1 MGANTRHVPQ
11 GPSSANGQVCTHLRC
26 SLVMLKDISPA
37 PADVAEKPLVL
48 IVDDEY
54 GPRESIAYTLSSEF
68 DVVTSDRPSE
78 GIKRVQER
86 PFSVVILDIRMPE
99 MDGIR
104 ALEAIR
110 KIDRDV
116 SVVML
121 TGYGTLQT
129 AQQSMIHGAN
139 QYLRKPPDIS
149 ELIEAVRNQAAAA
162 AERRH
167 QSRANRQTEEMNVAL
182 KREIEEKQPHI
193 WQGRAAVELVHDLA
207 NPLTVMIGYATLLV
221 QETKKAAKREGEDS
235 KKLLNYADV
244 VSRAAE
250 YCHELAENWRQ
261 TSRKTTEFTDLDLV
275 KLTQHVKDVIFFS
288 NAAIEIGGVSQAVV
302 RGSQFE
308 LTRVIQNIFKN
319 GLEAGATCLKVE
331 FAKNE
336 NQWELMVSD
345 NGAGMDEETA
355 KLALKGGFTTK
366 THGTGLGLGICRHIL
381 GAHGA
386 TLALESEPGRGTS
399 LRMVFP
405 ARR

>member
-1 MGANTRHVPQ
+1 
-11 GPSSANGQVCTHLRC
+11 
-26 SLVMLKDISPA
+26 MLKENSPTPTPDI
-37 PADVAEKPLVL
+37 AEKPLVL
-48 IVDDEY
+48 VVDDEY

-68 DVVTSDRPSE
+68 DVVTADRPSE

-86 PFSVVILDIRMPE
+86 PFAVIILDIRMPE

-139 QYLRKPPDIS
+139 QYLRKPPDIA
-149 ELIEAVRNQAAAA
+149 ELIESVRKQAASA

-167 QSRANRQTEEMNVAL
+167 QSLANRQTEEMNVAL

-221 QETKKAAKREGEDS
+221 QETKKAAKRDGEDA

-261 TSRKTTEFTDLDLV
+261 TSRKTTQFTDIDLV
-275 KLTQHVKDVIFFS
+275 KLAQHVKDVIFFS
-288 NAAIEIGGVSQAVV
+288 NAAIEVSGVPHAVV

-308 LTRVIQNIFKN
+308 LTRVIQNVFKN
-319 GLEAGATCLKVE
+319 GLEAGSTSLRVE
-331 FAKNE
+331 FSQKDD
-336 NQWELMVSD
+336 QWELTVSD
-345 NGAGMDEETA
+345 NGAGMDADTA
-355 KLALKGGFTTK
+355 ALALKGGFTTK

-386 TLALESEPGRGTS
+386 TLTLESEPGRGTT
-399 LRMVFP
+399 LRMLFP

>member
-1 MGANTRHVPQ
+1 MIMSKEN
-11 GPSSANGQVCTHLRC
+11 
-26 SLVMLKDISPA
+26 SPT

-48 IVDDEY
+48 VVDDEY

-68 DVVTSDRPSE
+68 DVVTADRPSE

-86 PFSVVILDIRMPE
+86 PFSVIILDIRMPE

-139 QYLRKPPDIS
+139 QYLRKPPDIA
-149 ELIEAVRNQAAAA
+149 ELIEAVRRQAAAA
-162 AERRH
+162 AERRN
-167 QSRANRQTEEMNVAL
+167 QTRANLQTEEMNVAL
-182 KREIEEKQPHI
+182 KREMEEKQPHI
-193 WQGRAAVELVHDLA
+193 WQGRAAVELVHDLS

-221 QETKKAAKREGEDS
+221 QEVRKKVKHEGEDT

-250 YCHELAENWRQ
+250 YCHELADNWRQ
-261 TSRKTTEFTDLDLV
+261 TSRKATQFADIDLV

-288 NAAIEIGGVSQAVV
+288 NAAIEISRVPPVLV

-308 LTRVIQNIFKN
+308 LTRVIQNVFKN
-319 GLEAGATCLKVE
+319 GLEAGATCVRVE
-331 FAKNE
+331 FFP
-336 NQWELMVSD
+336 QGDQLELVISD
-345 NGAGMDEETA
+345 NGAGMDEATA
-355 KLALKGGFTTK
+355 VRALKGGFTTK

-386 TLALESEPGRGTS
+386 TLKLESEPGKGTK
-399 LRMVFP
+399 LRMLFP

>member
-1 MGANTRHVPQ
+1 MSKEN
-11 GPSSANGQVCTHLRC
+11 
-26 SLVMLKDISPA
+26 SPT
-37 PADVAEKPLVL
+37 PADIAEKPLVL
-48 IVDDEY
+48 VVDDEY
-54 GPRESIAYTLSSEF
+54 GPRESIAYTLSTEF

-86 PFSVVILDIRMPE
+86 PFSVIILDIRMPE

-139 QYLRKPPDIS
+139 QYLRKPPDIV
-149 ELIEAVRNQAAAA
+149 ELIEAVRTQAAAA

-167 QSRANRQTEEMNVAL
+167 QTLANRQTEEMNVAL

-207 NPLTVMIGYATLLV
+207 NPLTVMIGYTTLLV

-250 YCHELAENWRQ
+250 YCHELADNWKQ
-261 TSRKTTEFTDLDLV
+261 TSRKTTQFTDIDLV

-288 NAAIEIGGVSQAVV
+288 NAAIEISGVPQAVV

-308 LTRVIQNIFKN
+308 LTRVLQNIFKN
-319 GLEAGATCLKVE
+319 GLEAGATRVKVE
-331 FAKNE
+331 FSQKDD
-336 NQWELMVSD
+336 QWELTVID
-345 NGAGMDEETA
+345 NGAGMDAETA

-386 TLALESEPGRGTS
+386 TLALESEPGRGTT

>member
-1 MGANTRHVPQ
+1 
-11 GPSSANGQVCTHLRC
+11 
-26 SLVMLKDISPA
+26 MLKESSSTANI
-37 PADVAEKPLVL
+37 AEKPLVL
-48 IVDDEY
+48 IIDDEY

-68 DVVTSDRPSE
+68 DVVTADRPSE

-86 PFSVVILDIRMPE
+86 SFSVVILDIRMPE

-110 KIDRDV
+110 KVDRDV

-139 QYLRKPPDIS
+139 QYLRKPPDIV
-149 ELIEAVRNQAAAA
+149 ELIEAVRAQAQAAG
-162 AERRH
+162 ERRH
-167 QSRANRQTEEMNVAL
+167 QSQANKQTEEMNIAL
-182 KREIEEKQPHI
+182 KREMEEKQPHI

-250 YCHELAENWRQ
+250 YCHELADNWKQ
-261 TSRKTTEFTDLDLV
+261 TSRKATQFADIDLV

-288 NAAIEIGGVSQAVV
+288 NAVIEIGGASQAVV

-308 LTRVIQNIFKN
+308 LTRVFQNIFKN
-319 GLEAGATCLKVE
+319 GLEAGATQVSVTFSQQGE
-331 FAKNE
+331 
-336 NQWELMVSD
+336 QWEVSVRD
-345 NGAGMDEETA
+345 NGAGMDENTA
-355 KLALKGGFTTK
+355 RMALKGGFTTK

-386 TLALESEPGRGTS
+386 SLALESETGRGTT
-399 LRMVFP
+399 LRMLFP
-405 ARR
+405 TRR

>member
-1 MGANTRHVPQ
+1 
-11 GPSSANGQVCTHLRC
+11 
-26 SLVMLKDISPA
+26 MLKELSTSQT
-37 PADVAEKPLVL
+37 DVAQKPLVL

-68 DVVTSDRPSE
+68 DVVTADRPSE

-86 PFSVVILDIRMPE
+86 AFSVVILDIRMPE

-139 QYLRKPPDIS
+139 QYLRKPPDIV
-149 ELIEAVRNQAAAA
+149 ELIEAVRNQAHAAS
-162 AERRH
+162 ERRH
-167 QSRANRQTEEMNVAL
+167 QSKANKQTEEMNIAL
-182 KREIEEKQPHI
+182 KREMEEKQPHI

-250 YCHELAENWRQ
+250 YCHELADNWKQ
-261 TSRKTTEFTDLDLV
+261 TSRKATQFTDIDLV

-288 NAAIEIGGVSQAVV
+288 NAVIEITGVPQALV

-308 LTRVIQNIFKN
+308 LTRVFQNIFKN
-319 GLEAGATCLKVE
+319 ALEAGATKVGVT
-331 FAKNE
+331 FAQQGE
-336 NQWELMVSD
+336 QWEVTVAD
-345 NGAGMDEETA
+345 NGAGMDSDTA

-366 THGTGLGLGICRHIL
+366 THGTGLGLGICRHIV

-386 TLALESEPGRGTS
+386 TLTMESETGRGTTV
-399 LRMVFP
+399 RMLFP

>member
-1 MGANTRHVPQ
+1 
-11 GPSSANGQVCTHLRC
+11 
-26 SLVMLKDISPA
+26 MLKENSPTT
-37 PADVAEKPLVL
+37 ADVAEKPLVL
-48 IVDDEY
+48 VVDDEY

-68 DVVTSDRPSE
+68 DVVTADRPSE

-86 PFSVVILDIRMPE
+86 PFSVIILDIRMPE

-139 QYLRKPPDIS
+139 QYLRKPPDIA
-149 ELIEAVRNQAAAA
+149 ELIEAVRKQAAAA
-162 AERRH
+162 AERRN
-167 QSRANRQTEEMNVAL
+167 QTRANLQTEEMNVAL
-182 KREIEEKQPHI
+182 KREMEEKQPHI
-193 WQGRAAVELVHDLA
+193 WQGRAAVELVHDLS
-207 NPLTVMIGYATLLV
+207 NPLTVMIGYSTLLV
-221 QETKKAAKREGEDS
+221 QEVRKTAKRDGEDT

-250 YCHELAENWRQ
+250 YCHELADNWKQ
-261 TSRKTTEFTDLDLV
+261 TSRKATQFLDIDLV
-275 KLTQHVKDVIFFS
+275 KLTQNVKDVIFFS
-288 NAAIEIGGVSQAVV
+288 NAAIEISRVPPVVV

-308 LTRVIQNIFKN
+308 LTRVIQNVFKN
-319 GLEAGATCLKVE
+319 GLEAGATCVRVE
-331 FAKNE
+331 FFE
-336 NQWELMVSD
+336 QGDQLELVISD
-345 NGAGMDEETA
+345 NGAGMDEATA
-355 KLALKGGFTTK
+355 VRALKGGFTTK

-386 TLALESEPGRGTS
+386 TLKLESKLGEGTT
-399 LRMVFP
+399 LRMLFP

>member
-1 MGANTRHVPQ
+1 MSKEN
-11 GPSSANGQVCTHLRC
+11 SSPPTA
-26 SLVMLKDISPA
+26 
-37 PADVAEKPLVL
+37 VAEKPLVL
-48 IVDDEY
+48 VVDDEY

-68 DVVTSDRPSE
+68 DVVTADRPSE

-86 PFSVVILDIRMPE
+86 PFSVIILDVRMPE

-129 AQQSMIHGAN
+129 AQQSMVYGAN
-139 QYLRKPPDIS
+139 QYLRKPLDIA
-149 ELIEAVRNQAAAA
+149 ELIESVRKQAAAA

-167 QSRANRQTEEMNVAL
+167 QTEANRQTEEMNVAL

-221 QETKKAAKREGEDS
+221 QETKKAAKREGGDES

-250 YCHELAENWRQ
+250 YCHELADNWRQ
-261 TSRKTTEFTDLDLV
+261 TSRKTTQFTDIDLV
-275 KLTQHVKDVIFFS
+275 NLTQHVKDVIFFS
-288 NAAIEIGGVSQAVV
+288 NATIQISGVPHAVV

-308 LTRVIQNIFKN
+308 LTRVIQNVFKN
-319 GLEAGATCLKVE
+319 GLEAGATALRVE
-331 FAKNE
+331 FSQQGE
-336 NQWELMVSD
+336 QWELTVSD
-345 NGAGMDEETA
+345 NGAGMDAETA
-355 KLALKGGFTTK
+355 ALALKGGFTTK

-386 TLALESEPGRGTS
+386 TLTLESTPGRGTT
-399 LRMVFP
+399 LRMLFP
-405 ARR
+405 ARH

>member
-1 MGANTRHVPQ
+1 
-11 GPSSANGQVCTHLRC
+11 
-26 SLVMLKDISPA
+26 MLKENSPTPTPDI
-37 PADVAEKPLVL
+37 AEKPLVL
-48 IVDDEY
+48 VVDDEY

-68 DVVTSDRPSE
+68 DVVTADRPSE

-86 PFSVVILDIRMPE
+86 PFAVIILDIRMPE

-139 QYLRKPPDIS
+139 QYLRKPPDIA
-149 ELIEAVRNQAAAA
+149 ELIESVRKQAASA

-167 QSRANRQTEEMNVAL
+167 QSLANRQTEEMNVAL

-221 QETKKAAKREGEDS
+221 QETKKAAKRDGEDA

-261 TSRKTTEFTDLDLV
+261 TSRKTTQFTDIDLV
-275 KLTQHVKDVIFFS
+275 KLAQHVKDVIFFS
-288 NAAIEIGGVSQAVV
+288 NAAIEVSGVPHAVV

-308 LTRVIQNIFKN
+308 LTRVIQNVFKN
-319 GLEAGATCLKVE
+319 GLEAGATSLRVE
-331 FAKNE
+331 FSQKDD
-336 NQWELMVSD
+336 QWELTVSD
-345 NGAGMDEETA
+345 NGAGMDADTA
-355 KLALKGGFTTK
+355 ALALKGGFTTK

-386 TLALESEPGRGTS
+386 TLTLESEPGRGTT
-399 LRMVFP
+399 LRMLFP

>member
-1 MGANTRHVPQ
+1 
-11 GPSSANGQVCTHLRC
+11 
-26 SLVMLKDISPA
+26 MLKENSPA
-37 PADVAEKPLVL
+37 QADVAEKPLVL
-48 IVDDEY
+48 VVDDEY

-68 DVVTSDRPSE
+68 DVVTADRPSE

-86 PFSVVILDIRMPE
+86 SFSVIILDIRMPE

-110 KIDRDV
+110 KVDRDV

-139 QYLRKPPDIS
+139 QYLRKPPDIT
-149 ELIEAVRNQAAAA
+149 ELIEAVRKQAAAA
-162 AERRH
+162 AERRN
-167 QSRANRQTEEMNVAL
+167 QTKANRQTEEMNVAL

-193 WQGRAAVELVHDLA
+193 WQGRAAVELVHDLS

-221 QETKKAAKREGEDS
+221 QETRKVAKRDGEEA

-244 VSRAAE
+244 VGRAAE
-250 YCHELAENWRQ
+250 YCHELADNWKQ
-261 TSRKTTEFTDLDLV
+261 TSRKATQFTDIDLV
-275 KLTQHVKDVIFFS
+275 KLTRHVKDVIFFS
-288 NAAIEIGGVSQAVV
+288 NAAIEISDVPNVVV

-319 GLEAGATCLKVE
+319 GLEAGATCVRVE
-331 FAKNE
+331 FSQKDD
-336 NQWELMVSD
+336 QWEISIRD

-355 KLALKGGFTTK
+355 VRALKGGFTTK

-386 TLALESEPGRGTS
+386 TLKIESKPGQGTT

-405 ARR
+405 ARRLGG

>member
-1 MGANTRHVPQ
+1 
-11 GPSSANGQVCTHLRC
+11 
-26 SLVMLKDISPA
+26 MLKENSPT

-48 IVDDEY
+48 VVDDEY

-68 DVVTSDRPSE
+68 DVVTADRPSE

-86 PFSVVILDIRMPE
+86 PFSVIILDIRMPE

-129 AQQSMIHGAN
+129 AQQSMVHGAN
-139 QYLRKPPDIS
+139 QYLRKPPDIA
-149 ELIEAVRNQAAAA
+149 ELIESVRKQAAAA
-162 AERRH
+162 SARRH
-167 QSRANRQTEEMNVAL
+167 QSQLNREMESMNVAL

-221 QETKKAAKREGEDS
+221 EEAKKAAKREGEDS
-235 KKLLNYADV
+235 QKLLNYADV

-250 YCHELAENWRQ
+250 YCHELADNWRQ
-261 TSRKTTEFTDLDLV
+261 TSRKTTQFTDLDLV

-288 NAAIEIGGVSQAVV
+288 NAAIEISGVSQAVV

-308 LTRVIQNIFKN
+308 LTRVFQNVFKN
-319 GLEAGATCLKVE
+319 ALEAGATNVGVT
-331 FAKNE
+331 FAQQDE
-336 NQWELMVSD
+336 QWQITISD
-345 NGAGMDEETA
+345 NGAGMDADTA
-355 KLALKGGFTTK
+355 ILALKGGFTTK

-381 GAHGA
+381 GAHGT
-386 TLALESEPGRGTS
+386 TLTLESEPGRGTT
-399 LRMVFP
+399 LRMLFP

>member
-1 MGANTRHVPQ
+1 
-11 GPSSANGQVCTHLRC
+11 
-26 SLVMLKDISPA
+26 MLKELSSTPVDI
-37 PADVAEKPLVL
+37 AEKPLVL

-68 DVVTSDRPSE
+68 DVVTADRPSE

-110 KIDRDV
+110 KIDHDV

-139 QYLRKPPDIS
+139 QYLRKPPDIA
-149 ELIEAVRNQAAAA
+149 ELIEAVRAQAQAAS
-162 AERRH
+162 ERRH
-167 QSRANRQTEEMNVAL
+167 QSRANKQIEEMNIAL
-182 KREIEEKQPHI
+182 KREMEEKQPHI

-221 QETKKAAKREGEDS
+221 QETKKAAKREGDDS

-250 YCHELAENWRQ
+250 YCHELADNWKQ
-261 TSRKTTEFTDLDLV
+261 TSRKATQFTDIDLV

-288 NAAIEIGGVSQAVV
+288 NAVIEITGVPQAVV

-308 LTRVIQNIFKN
+308 LTRVFQNIFKN
-319 GLEAGATCLKVE
+319 GLEAGATKVSVTFTQQGE
-331 FAKNE
+331 
-336 NQWELMVSD
+336 QWEVSVRD
-345 NGAGMDEETA
+345 NGAGMDDDTA
-355 KLALKGGFTTK
+355 KMALKGGFTTK
-366 THGTGLGLGICRHIL
+366 SHGTGLGLGICRHIL

-386 TLALESEPGRGTS
+386 SLALESEPGRGTT